1 MRVRY
6 RLVFLVVAACL
17 LSPAFALAQDADV
30 EGGKDHPLFT
40 RMPGYVIQRYTEEA
54 FGTHKFLPG
63 PGRDPIDVEG
73 KYYEIRYTLKSGAK
87 QPSQIEVLRNYE
99 NACKAIG
106 GQVLASNRDGS
117 SFLKLVKNGRETWV
131 EVGAYITDEWTL
143 FIVEKGAMDQIVVA
157 NAETLSSD
165 IKSAGHVAVYGIYF
179 DTAKAVVKPESDAA
193 IAEIAKLLSAN
204 PSLSVHVVG
213 HTDNV
218 GPLDVN
224 MKLSQARADAVV
236 QVLVTRHAVAAA
248 RLKASG
254 VGPLA
259 PVASNDTEDGKAKNR
274 RVELVKQ

>member
-131 EVGAYITDEWTL
+131 EVSAYITDEWTL
-143 FIVEKGAMDQIVVA
+143 FIVEKGAMEQSVVA
-157 NAETLSSD
+157 NAEALAND
-165 IKSAGHVAVYGIYF
+165 IKWAGHVAVYGIYF

>member
-1 MRVRY
+1 MRVHG
-6 RLVFLVVAACL
+6 RLAFVVVASCL
-17 LSPAFALAQDADV
+17 LLSATAVAQATDA
-30 EGGKDHPLFT
+30 EGSKDHPLFT
-40 RMPGYVIQRYTEEA
+40 RMPGYVIQRYSEEA
-54 FGTHKFLPG
+54 FGTHKFIPG
-63 PGRDPIDVEG
+63 PGRDAIDVEG
-73 KYYEIRYTLKSGAK
+73 KYFEIRYSLKPGAK

-106 GQVLASNRDGS
+106 GQVLVSNRDGS

-131 EVGAYITDEWTL
+131 EVSAYITDEWTL
-143 FIVEKGAMDQIVVA
+143 FIVEKGGMEQSVVA
-157 NAETLSSD
+157 NADALSSD
-165 IKSAGHVAVYGIYF
+165 IKAAGHVAIYGIYF

-193 IAEIAKLLSAN
+193 IAEIAKLLTAN
-204 PSLSVHVVG
+204 PSLAVHIVG

-236 QVLVTRHAVAAA
+236 QVLVAKYGIATA

-254 VGPLA
+254 VGPLS
-259 PVASNDTEDGKAKNR
+259 PVASNDSDEGKAKNR

>member
-1 MRVRY
+1 MHTRHG
-6 RLVFLVVAACL
+6 LVLVVVAACL
-17 LSPAFALAQDADV
+17 LSPAVAFAQDADV

-54 FGTHKFLPG
+54 FGTHKFIPG
-63 PGRDPIDVEG
+63 PGRDAIDVEG
-73 KYYEIRYTLKSGAK
+73 KYYEIRYSLKPGAK
-87 QPSQIEVLRNYE
+87 QPGQLEVLRNYE

-106 GQVLASNRDGS
+106 GQVLVSNRDGS
-117 SFLKLVKNGRETWV
+117 SYLKLVKNGRETWV
-131 EVGAYITDEWTL
+131 EVSAYITDEWTL
-143 FIVEKGAMDQIVVA
+143 FIVEKGAMEQSVVG
-157 NAETLSSD
+157 NAEALASD
-165 IKSAGHVAVYGIYF
+165 IKSAGHVAIYGIYF

-193 IAEIAKLLSAN
+193 IAEIAKLLSAT
-204 PSLSVHVVG
+204 PSLAVHIVG

-236 QVLVTRHAVAAA
+236 QVLVSKYAVAAA
-248 RLKASG
+248 RLRASG